1 VPDSFNLLNERGL
14 AEAINFL
21 LLFEK
26 KCRIHNDFPNLKNV
40 CLQMI
45 KMCHEKQDWEKLNST
60 LTVISKRRG
69 QSKVAIQ
76 AIVDEA
82 IKYLDTTPNEATKV
96 ALLTTLKDICEGQKP
111 LQ

>member
-1 VPDSFNLLNERGL
+1 
-14 AEAINFL
+14 
-21 LLFEK
+21 
-26 KCRIHNDFPNLKNV
+26 
-40 CLQMI
+40 MI

-111 LQ
+111 LQWPILWDEIILNSAYSLDHLCRQDLCGSWKCEASFSIV